1 MKEVMSLKKLYI
13 FLGLVL
19 VLCGCQNRR
28 IDSLYNYKT
37 DFVGDNSSVSQIVSR
52 QDYPKGFEVG
62 AIEILSSKSPY
73 GLKIFVKD
81 TSNINR
87 EDLFINAIETFALI
101 KNLDRIYY
109 VESGRDFEEEKNK
122 ELKDKIFIFYRKE
135 IEEILEEKN
144 TSIEEISKDRESF
157 EDFVNNWNK

>member
-1 MKEVMSLKKLYI
+1 MCLKKLYI

-37 DFVGDNSSVSQIVSR
+37 DYVGDNSSVSQIVSR

-122 ELKDKIFIFYRKE
+122 DLKDKIFIFYRKE

>member
-1 MKEVMSLKKLYI
+1 M
-13 FLGLVL
+13 
-19 VLCGCQNRR
+19 
-28 IDSLYNYKT
+28 
-37 DFVGDNSSVSQIVSR
+37 SR

-109 VESGRDFEEEKNK
+109 VESGRT
-122 ELKDKIFIFYRKE
+122 LKKK
-135 IEEILEEKN
+135 K
-144 TSIEEISKDRESF
+144 
-157 EDFVNNWNK
+157 

>member
-1 MKEVMSLKKLYI
+1 MKEVMCLKKLYI

-37 DFVGDNSSVSQIVSR
+37 DYVGDNSSVSQIVSR

-122 ELKDKIFIFYRKE
+122 DLKDKIFIFYRKE

>member
-1 MKEVMSLKKLYI
+1 MSLKKLYI

-37 DFVGDNSSVSQIVSR
+37 DYVGDNSSVSHIVSG
-52 QDYPKGFEVG
+52 QDYPKDFEVG

-144 TSIEEISKDRESF
+144 TIIEEISKDRESF

>member
-1 MKEVMSLKKLYI
+1 MKEVMCLKKFYI

-19 VLCGCQNRR
+19 VLFGCQNRR

-37 DFVGDNSSVSQIVSR
+37 DYVGDNSSVSHIVSD
-52 QDYPKGFEVG
+52 QYYPKDFEVG

-73 GLKIFVKD
+73 GLKVFVKD

-101 KNLDRIYY
+101 GNLDRIYY
-109 VESGRDFEEEKNK
+109 LESGSDFEEEKNK

-157 EDFVNNWNK
+157 EDFVNNWK

>member
-1 MKEVMSLKKLYI
+1 MCLKKLYI

-19 VLCGCQNRR
+19 VLFGCQNRR

-37 DFVGDNSSVSQIVSR
+37 DYVGDNSSVSQIVSR

-73 GLKIFVKD
+73 GLKVFVKD

-157 EDFVNNWNK
+157 EDFVNNWK

>member
-1 MKEVMSLKKLYI
+1 MKKLHII
-13 FLGLVL
+13 FALVL
-19 VLCGCQNRR
+19 ILSACQTKRT
-28 IDSLYNYKT
+28 DSLYNYKT
-37 DFVGDNSSVSQIVSR
+37 NFVGDNSKVSHIISN

-62 AIEILSSKSPY
+62 AIEILSRKSPY
-73 GLKIFVKD
+73 GIKVFVKD
-81 TSNINR
+81 TSNIKR
-87 EDLFINAIETFALI
+87 EDIFKNAITSFALI

-144 TSIEEISKDRESF
+144 TSLEEISENKENF
-157 EDFVNNWNK
+157 ENFINNWDQ

>member
-1 MKEVMSLKKLYI
+1 MKKLYI

-19 VLCGCQNRR
+19 VLFGCQNRR

-37 DFVGDNSSVSQIVSR
+37 DYVGDNSSVSQIVSR

>member
-87 EDLFINAIETFALI
+87 ENLFINAIETFALI

-157 EDFVNNWNK
+157 EDFVNNWK

>member
-1 MKEVMSLKKLYI
+1 MCLKKLYI

-37 DFVGDNSSVSQIVSR
+37 DYVGDNSSVSQIVSR

>member
-1 MKEVMSLKKLYI
+1 MKEVMTLKKLFI
-13 FLGLVL
+13 FLSLVL
-19 VLCGCQNRR
+19 VLCGCQNKKV
-28 IDSLYNYKT
+28 DSLYTYKT
-37 DFVGDNSSVSQIVSR
+37 DYVGDNTRVSQIVSR

-73 GLKIFVKD
+73 GLKVFVKD

-101 KNLDRIYY
+101 GNLDRIYY
-109 VESGRDFEEEKNK
+109 LESGSDFEEEKNK

-157 EDFVNNWNK
+157 EAFVNNWK

>member
-1 MKEVMSLKKLYI
+1 MSLKKFYI

-19 VLCGCQNRR
+19 VLFGCQNRR

-73 GLKIFVKD
+73 GLKVFVKD

-87 EDLFINAIETFALI
+87 EDLFINAIESFALI

>member
-1 MKEVMSLKKLYI
+1 MKEVMCLKKLYI

-37 DFVGDNSSVSQIVSR
+37 DYVGDNSSVSQIVSR

-157 EDFVNNWNK
+157 EEFVNNWK

>member
-1 MKEVMSLKKLYI
+1 MKEVMCLKNFYI

-19 VLCGCQNRR
+19 VLCGCQNKR

-37 DFVGDNSSVSQIVSR
+37 DYVGDNSSVSQIVSR

>member
-1 MKEVMSLKKLYI
+1 MSLKKLYI
-13 FLGLVL
+13 SLGLVL

-37 DFVGDNSSVSQIVSR
+37 DYVGDNSSVSQIVSR

-135 IEEILEEKN
+135 IEEILDEKN

>member
-1 MKEVMSLKKLYI
+1 MNLKKLHII
-13 FLGLVL
+13 FALILIL
-19 VLCGCQNRR
+19 SACQTKRAE
-28 IDSLYNYKT
+28 SLYNYKT
-37 DFVGDNSSVSQIVSR
+37 NFVGDNSKVSHIISN

-62 AIEILSSKSPY
+62 AIEILSRKSPY
-73 GLKIFVKD
+73 GIKVFVKD
-81 TSNINR
+81 TSNIRR
-87 EDLFINAIETFALI
+87 EDIFKNAITSFALI

-144 TSIEEISKDRESF
+144 TSLEEISENKENF
-157 EDFVNNWNK
+157 ENFINNWDK

>member
-1 MKEVMSLKKLYI
+1 MKGVMCLKKLYI

-19 VLCGCQNRR
+19 VLCGCQNRK

-37 DFVGDNSSVSQIVSR
+37 DYVGDNSSVSQIVSR

>member
-1 MKEVMSLKKLYI
+1 MKKLYI

-37 DFVGDNSSVSQIVSR
+37 DYVGDNSSVSQIVSR

-122 ELKDKIFIFYRKE
+122 DLKDKIFIFYRKE

>member
-87 EDLFINAIETFALI
+87 ENLFINAIETFALI

>member
-1 MKEVMSLKKLYI
+1 MKGVMCLKKLYI

-19 VLCGCQNRR
+19 VLCGCQNRK

-37 DFVGDNSSVSQIVSR
+37 DYVGDNSSVSQIVSR

-157 EDFVNNWNK
+157 EDFVNNWK

>member
-1 MKEVMSLKKLYI
+1 MQEVMCLKKLYI

-19 VLCGCQNRR
+19 VLFGCQNRR

-37 DFVGDNSSVSQIVSR
+37 DYVGDNSSVSQIVSR

-144 TSIEEISKDRESF
+144 TSLEEISKDRESF
-157 EDFVNNWNK
+157 EDFVNNWK

>member
-13 FLGLVL
+13 SLGLVL

-37 DFVGDNSSVSQIVSR
+37 DYVGDNSSVSQIVSR

-135 IEEILEEKN
+135 IEEILDEKN

>member
-1 MKEVMSLKKLYI
+1 MKKLFI
-13 FLGLVL
+13 FLSLVL
-19 VLCGCQNRR
+19 VLCGCQNKKV
-28 IDSLYNYKT
+28 DSLYTYKT
-37 DFVGDNSSVSQIVSR
+37 DYVGDNTRVSQIVSR

-73 GLKIFVKD
+73 GLKVFVKD

-101 KNLDRIYY
+101 GNLDRIYY
-109 VESGRDFEEEKNK
+109 LESGSNFEEEKNK

-157 EDFVNNWNK
+157 EDFVNNWK

>member
-1 MKEVMSLKKLYI
+1 MSLKKFYI

-87 EDLFINAIETFALI
+87 EDLFINAIESFALI

-157 EDFVNNWNK
+157 EDFINNWNK

>member
-1 MKEVMSLKKLYI
+1 MKEVMCLKKLYI
-13 FLGLVL
+13 YLGLVL

-144 TSIEEISKDRESF
+144 TRIEEISKDRESF

>member
-1 MKEVMSLKKLYI
+1 MSLKKLYI

-19 VLCGCQNRR
+19 VLCGCQNRK

-157 EDFVNNWNK
+157 EDFVNNWK

>member
-1 MKEVMSLKKLYI
+1 MKKLHII
-13 FLGLVL
+13 FALILIL
-19 VLCGCQNRR
+19 SACQTKRA
-28 IDSLYNYKT
+28 DSLYNYKT
-37 DFVGDNSSVSQIVSR
+37 NFVGDNSKVSHIISN

-62 AIEILSSKSPY
+62 AIEILSRKSPY
-73 GLKIFVKD
+73 GIKVFVKD
-81 TSNINR
+81 TSNIKR
-87 EDLFINAIETFALI
+87 EDIFKNAITSFALI

-144 TSIEEISKDRESF
+144 TSLEEISENKENF
-157 EDFVNNWNK
+157 ENFINNWDK

>member
-1 MKEVMSLKKLYI
+1 MKEVMCLKKLYI

-73 GLKIFVKD
+73 GLKIFVND

-157 EDFVNNWNK
+157 EDFVNNWK

>member
-1 MKEVMSLKKLYI
+1 MKEVMCLKKLYI
-13 FLGLVL
+13 FLSLVL

-37 DFVGDNSSVSQIVSR
+37 DYVGDNSSVSQIVSR
-52 QDYPKGFEVG
+52 QDYPRGFEVG

-87 EDLFINAIETFALI
+87 ENLFINAIETFVLI

-109 VESGRDFEEEKNK
+109 VESGRDFEEEKNM

>member
-1 MKEVMSLKKLYI
+1 MCLKKLYI

-73 GLKIFVKD
+73 GLKVFVKD

>member
-37 DFVGDNSSVSQIVSR
+37 DYVGDNSSVSQIVSR
-52 QDYPKGFEVG
+52 QNYPKGFEVG

>member
-37 DFVGDNSSVSQIVSR
+37 DYVGDNSSVSQIVSR